1 MVVTEE
7 LLKEELIVINMKAKN
22 SDESINKLAKILY
35 EKGFVKESYIQGILE
50 REKNFPTGLPTEG
63 VGVAIPHTDA
73 EHVNNPAIAIAVLE
87 KPVAFKMMG
96 GAIEQEVEVQILF
109 MLAIKESKTQ
119 IELLQK
125 LMNIF
130 QDKKILESI
139 QKSLTPAE
147 IKDNFSVVTKDILV

>member
-1 MVVTEE
+1 MAVTEE

-22 SDESINKLAKILY
+22 SDESINKLSKILY
-35 EKGFVKESYIQGILE
+35 EKGFVKESYIQGVLE

-87 KPVAFKMMG
+87 EPVAFKMMG
-96 GAIEQEVEVQILF
+96 GIEQEVEVQILF

-130 QDKKILESI
+130 QDKEILERI
-139 QKSLTPAE
+139 QKSLTPTE
-147 IKDNFSVVTKDILV
+147 IKENFSVVAKDILV